1 MCNYPHIISLKSLLI
16 CSPPRCPYLFYSYQ
30 LDKADRRNCA
40 DRIIELLNSRHYR
53 NWSDLNDDI
62 YHRADKLS
70 NKLLSLDEEKCSSDL
85 DKFISAKRYAEKVL
99 LKVMSSK
106 SQKENDAEFLSSQ
119 DEVDK
124 LRLKLIQDGKKLK
137 KK

>member
-1 MCNYPHIISLKSLLI
+1 
-16 CSPPRCPYLFYSYQ
+16 